1 MSSHPLPAASSFK
14 SGLSVARSGDD
25 RTPCGPP
32 RRSHR
37 VGCGRPGAGG
47 HWDHVRALG
56 HHQPGPRTPPPHCP
70 FPRDRP
76 RCLPRRRHVT
86 VPVTVFA
93 RWGPTPPC
101 LSAHTGRPASSS
113 NNSLAI
119 ASDERTNRQQ
129 LPAGLA
135 EVPVWTAFQGPPPPA
150 GRAASYHRADCALDS
165 VLLLKQRD
173 INSASWGHAA
183 STSSTILNIS
193 SHRPLKI
200 ARAWNSITGNRGEG
214 LLSWKG
220 GAGQALSTR
229 PLRRPGPRVPGEA
242 EEQSLCCP
250 VHHGDCPAEVD
261 RSPEASGSF
270 QSSPAPWGAGHW
282 GNRGP
287 LNPVLAAG
295 DPTGSPRQ
303 SPSVTR
309 GILPHRRPGQQLLPP
324 GQCHHQTLL
333 QLGGCPRKATC
344 DPDGGAASPSRWA
357 SFTCVLPRGRCC
369 RPP

>member
-1 MSSHPLPAASSFK
+1 MLVSTQAVLRAPRTTAWRSLQTRGRTGSSCPPAWQRCPS
-14 SGLSVARSGDD
+14 
-25 RTPCGPP
+25 GPP
-32 RRSHR
+32 SRARRLQR
-37 VGCGRPGAGG
+37 AG
-47 HWDHVRALG
+47 
-56 HHQPGPRTPPPHCP
+56 PP
-70 FPRDRP
+70 
-76 RCLPRRRHVT
+76 LT
-86 VPVTVFA
+86 T
-93 RWGPTPPC
+93 
-101 LSAHTGRPASSS
+101 
-113 NNSLAI
+113 
-119 ASDERTNRQQ
+119 ERTVR
-129 LPAGLA
+129 
-135 EVPVWTAFQGPPPPA
+135 WTASCSLSSG
-150 GRAASYHRADCALDS
+150 
-165 VLLLKQRD
+165 D

-183 STSSTILNIS
+183 STLSTILNIS

-200 ARAWNSITGNRGEG
+200 ARAWNSITGNRGKG

-220 GAGQALSTR
+220 GAGRALSTR

-261 RSPEASGSF
+261 RSPEASRSL

-295 DPTGSPRQ
+295 DPTGSLRQ

-309 GILPHRRPGQQLLPP
+309 GILPRPRPGQQSLPP

>member
-32 RRSHR
+32 RRSR
-37 VGCGRPGAGG
+37 RAGCGRPGAGG
-47 HWDHVRALG
+47 HWDHIRALG

-220 GAGQALSTR
+220 GAGRSLSTR

-261 RSPEASGSF
+261 RSPEASRSL

-282 GNRGP
+282 GNQGP
-287 LNPVLAAG
+287 LNPVLAAAVPLG
-295 DPTGSPRQ
+295 HARDPSASP
-303 SPSVTR
+303 
-309 GILPHRRPGQQLLPP
+309 
-324 GQCHHQTLL
+324 
-333 QLGGCPRKATC
+333 A
-344 DPDGGAASPSRWA
+344 GAAIVAAWPVSPPNLAPAGR
-357 SFTCVLPRGRCC
+357 LPQESDL
-369 RPP
+369 

>member
-32 RRSHR
+32 RRSRR

-56 HHQPGPRTPPPHCP
+56 HHQPGPRTPPHCP

-76 RCLPRRRHVT
+76 RCLPRRHHVT
-86 VPVTVFA
+86 VRVTVFA

-101 LSAHTGRPASSS
+101 LSAHIGRPASSS

-220 GAGQALSTR
+220 GAGRALSTR
-229 PLRRPGPRVPGEA
+229 PLRRPGPSPRGGGGTIPLLPCPPRRLSCRGRPVTRSLTLIAIISCPLGGRSLGKPGPLKPCSRRGGPHREPAAVPLGHVLDPSA
-242 EEQSLCCP
+242 
-250 VHHGDCPAEVD
+250 
-261 RSPEASGSF
+261 
-270 QSSPAPWGAGHW
+270 SPA
-282 GNRGP
+282 
-287 LNPVLAAG
+287 
-295 DPTGSPRQ
+295 
-303 SPSVTR
+303 
-309 GILPHRRPGQQLLPP
+309 
-324 GQCHHQTLL
+324 
-333 QLGGCPRKATC
+333 
-344 DPDGGAASPSRWA
+344 GAAIVAAWPVSPPNLAPAGR
-357 SFTCVLPRGRCC
+357 LPQESDL
-369 RPP
+369 